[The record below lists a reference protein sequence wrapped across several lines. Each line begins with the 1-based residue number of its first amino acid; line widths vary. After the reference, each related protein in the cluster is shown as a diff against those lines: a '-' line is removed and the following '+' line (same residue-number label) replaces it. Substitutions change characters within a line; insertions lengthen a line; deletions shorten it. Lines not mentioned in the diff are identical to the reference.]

1 MKFSPAAIYDLYR
14 RGLRHPRYRWL
25 IVGAT
30 LAYLISPV
38 DLLPDLL
45 FPVVGVLDDAALVM
59 LLLTELSQMALDWTR
74 SRRSPQKSSPV
85 GEDSP
90 PTVDVDPVP

>member
-38 DLLPDLL
+38 DLLPEV

-59 LLLTELSQMALDWTR
+59 LLLTELSQVALDWTR
-74 SRRSPQKSSPV
+74 SRRSSPKASPA
-85 GEDSP
+85 EDSTAP
-90 PTVDVDPVP
+90 VVDVDPLP

>member
-30 LAYLISPV
+30 LFYLVSPI
-38 DLLPDLL
+38 DLLPEV
-45 FPVVGVLDDAALVM
+45 FPVVGLVDDAALVM
-59 LLLTELSQMALDWTR
+59 LLLTELSQIALDWTR
-74 SRRSPQKSSPV
+74 SRRPSRPSSPV
-85 GEDSP
+85 VDDSA

>member
-38 DLLPDLL
+38 DLLPEV
-45 FPVVGVLDDAALVM
+45 FPVVGMVDDAALVM
-59 LLLTELSQMALDWTR
+59 LLLTELSQIALDWTR
-74 SRRSPQKSSPV
+74 SRRSSPKAA
-85 GEDSP
+85 GPADSADP
-90 PTVDVDPVP
+90 VVDVDPLP